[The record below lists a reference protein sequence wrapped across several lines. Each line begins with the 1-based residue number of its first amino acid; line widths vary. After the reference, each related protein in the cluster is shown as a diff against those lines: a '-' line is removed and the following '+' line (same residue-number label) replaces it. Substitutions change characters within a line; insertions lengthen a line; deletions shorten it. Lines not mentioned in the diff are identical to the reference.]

1 MSIMWR
7 YLDKRSATIAAI
19 KDFNNMQFIIRD
31 TGEEIRGVYE
41 TAAGVSSPKLD
52 DMPKAHNPNAG
63 EDRAIR
69 AIEEID
75 LLRERYRQA
84 CEYMAWFQPAWDAL
98 SEDDRFV
105 LDTFF
110 CSEMARDN
118 CPNSGT
124 IYEQNPCIMIAWKIW
139 KAPQAHRLWGFLSLQ
154 KE

>member
-19 KDFNNMQFIIRD
+19 KDFNNMKFIIRD

-41 TAAGVSSPKLD
+41 SAAGAGS
-52 DMPKAHNPNAG
+52 PKAHNPTAG
-63 EDRAIR
+63 EERTIK

-110 CSEMARDN
+110 CSCNEYG
-118 CPNSGT
+118 SGAADVVADHFSIERSSAYRKKSRALENLT
-124 IYEQNPCIMIAWKIW
+124 TLLYGK
-139 KAPQAHRLWGFLSLQ
+139 G
-154 KE
+154 

>member
-19 KDFNNMQFIIRD
+19 KDFNNMKFIIRD
-31 TGEEIRGVYE
+31 TGDEIRGVYE
-41 TAAGVSSPKLD
+41 SAAGLSSPKLD
-52 DMPKAHNPNAG
+52 DMPKAHDPTAG
-63 EDRAIR
+63 EDHTIR

-84 CEYMAWFQPAWDAL
+84 VEYLNWFQPAWDAL

-110 CSEMARDN
+110 CSA
-118 CPNSGT
+118 NSYGSGAADAVCDHFSIERT
-124 IYEQNPCIMIAWKIW
+124 SAYRKKNRALENLTTLLYGK
-139 KAPQAHRLWGFLSLQ
+139 G
-154 KE
+154 

>member
-41 TAAGVSSPKLD
+41 TAAGISSPQLD

-98 SEDDRFV
+98 SEDDRVV
-105 LDTFF
+105 LATFF
-110 CSEMARDN
+110 CSESKYG
-118 CPNSGT
+118 SGAADAVSDHFSIERSSAYRKKNRALENLT
-124 IYEQNPCIMIAWKIW
+124 TLLYGK
-139 KAPQAHRLWGFLSLQ
+139 G
-154 KE
+154 